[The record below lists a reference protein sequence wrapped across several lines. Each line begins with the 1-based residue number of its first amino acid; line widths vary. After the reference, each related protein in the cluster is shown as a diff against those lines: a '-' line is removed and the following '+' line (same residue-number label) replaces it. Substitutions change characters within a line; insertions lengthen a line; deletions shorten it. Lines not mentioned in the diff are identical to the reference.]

1 MIDELENL
9 APGFGGS
16 AGHTRCFLHI
26 INLVAKSLLRLF
38 DVKKKKDVDV
48 ALEAALTG
56 LAEIGAGLES
66 EENEMAGELDGDDE
80 DGGDIDDNDAGWI
93 DERAMLSAEEQA
105 ELEDSILPI
114 KLALVK
120 VCRDNTGLPPCSLVP
135 LAAQTCL

>member
-1 MIDELENL
+1 MMIDELENL

-26 INLVAKSLLRLF
+26 INLVAKSLLCLF

-66 EENEMAGELDGDDE
+66 KENEMAGELDGDDE
-80 DGGDIDDNDAGWI
+80 DGGGH
-93 DERAMLSAEEQA
+93 R
-105 ELEDSILPI
+105 
-114 KLALVK
+114 
-120 VCRDNTGLPPCSLVP
+120 R
-135 LAAQTCL
+135 